1 MGGID
6 DLDRWAST
14 EDTQLVADKSIST
27 DFKTESRKEDLINR
41 KQNREARRK
50 YSIWIFWLLVGY
62 LVVVFSILS
71 LSACKCVCFELSDSV
86 LITLLTTTTANVI
99 GIFIIVVK
107 YLFSK

>member
-1 MGGID
+1 MSEID
-6 DLDRWAST
+6 ELAEFAST
-14 EDTQLVADKSIST
+14 EDSHLSVDNLAST
-27 DFKTESRKEDLINR
+27 DFKKKSQKEELKDR
-41 KQNREARRK
+41 QQNREARRK

-86 LITLLTTTTANVI
+86 LITLLSTTTANVI